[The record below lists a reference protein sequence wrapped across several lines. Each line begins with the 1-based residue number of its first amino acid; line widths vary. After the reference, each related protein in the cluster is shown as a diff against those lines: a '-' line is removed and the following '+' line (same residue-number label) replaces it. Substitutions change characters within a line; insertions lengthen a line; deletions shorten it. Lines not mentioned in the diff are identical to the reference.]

1 MARAQPEP
9 GTGDPAREF
18 EHLMREG
25 TRLFGLVFW
34 IFLKIN
40 ILISNGPRFHAEGTG
55 LTVDPC
61 RPTIARGR
69 VPEARPVR
77 RRSGRLAWATAWS

>member
-9 GTGDPAREF
+9 GTGDAAREF

-25 TRLFGLVFW
+25 TRLFGLMFW

-55 LTVDPC
+55 SRSTRAGRPSRVGAC
-61 RPTIARGR
+61 R
-69 VPEARPVR
+69 RPRQSAAGHR
-77 RRSGRLAWATAWS
+77 R